1 MVQGKP
7 RTLSR
12 DYIYW
17 LTWERLDISQYRLEE
32 VAAERDVWA
41 SLLRLLPLQLQI
53 GGIKLLDDLLIYYF
67 RYSFFF
73 LISCP
78 VLFLCYFTYYV
89 IYGIAWRCLRQDWQ
103 ERKKEEKVVWGKKR
117 QKTQKQSGWVSG
129 CGDACVFVTN
139 AAPNKQNG
147 VKMHYKP
154 PLDSRFFFCF
164 LFCYL
169 RDTGRCPSSSLSV

>member
-1 MVQGKP
+1 MVRGKP

-89 IYGIAWRCLRQDWQ
+89 IYGIVWRCLRQDWQ
-103 ERKKEEKVVWGKKR
+103 ERGKKGESGVGQKETNSKTKWVSEWVWGCLRLCNKCCTNQAER
-117 QKTQKQSGWVSG
+117 SQNAPQA
-129 CGDACVFVTN
+129 ACWLPF
-139 AAPNKQNG
+139 
-147 VKMHYKP
+147 
-154 PLDSRFFFCF
+154 F
-164 LFCYL
+164 LFLVLLFKGY
-169 RDTGRCPSSSLSV
+169 RKMSLLLT